1 MVALVS
7 LIVSHFAT
15 VPVTRGS
22 GSGCG
27 STAAMFVDDSG
38 SAGPL
43 AEALQVLDEFVAPSE
58 PERLV
63 VAGQHDYEVAAGRKI
78 LTENYH
84 ECYHCPSIHAA
95 LCQVS
100 PPRSGENYVAPGGY
114 VGGSMQLRDDMA
126 TMSLDGARHGVRL
139 RGLDAVGLRSV
150 SYVNVLRNLPISLHP
165 AT

>member
-63 VAGQHDYEVAAGRKI
+63 VAGQHDYEVAADWKI
-78 LTENYH
+78 LTDSYH

-100 PPRSGENYVAPGGY
+100 PPRSGENYVALGAY
-114 VGGSMQLRDDMA
+114 VG
-126 TMSLDGARHGVRL
+126 ARCSFGTIWRPC
-139 RGLDAVGLRSV
+139 RWTG
-150 SYVNVLRNLPISLHP
+150 P
-165 AT
+165 ATAFGCGASTPSACGR